1 MKTIFIRKEYI
12 SNELRAPIVP
22 KDIIKL
28 KGFDVY
34 VESCENRIYTD
45 NEYHE
50 AGAVIT
56 RKPWYHFNDTIV
68 IGLKELGDL
77 DKLNNHKHLY
87 FSHCFKNQINS
98 EIVLNAFD
106 KSNSKLYDFEL
117 FKNDQG
123 KRLISFGYYAG
134 VVGCVLALS
143 HFNGKDI
150 SNLSPAKFEIL
161 KNELIVPSKIKVA
174 ILGSNGNVASGVRSI
189 IKEFDENMDS
199 DILFNCILLNEKYN
213 EVWFS
218 NETVFT
224 KKIIICDISCDN
236 NKPNNP
242 IKLYTNCTTWENP
255 VYKFNEFV
263 DIISIA
269 NLPSLMPKE
278 SSDYFSEKCVELLL
292 NLNNVLF

>member
-22 KDIIKL
+22 KDIHKL
-28 KGFDVY
+28 INNGFEVY
-34 VESCENRIYTD
+34 VESSENRIYTD
-45 NEYHE
+45 SEYHK

-56 RKPWYHFNDTIV
+56 YKPWYHFNNMAI

-77 DKLNNHKHLY
+77 DKLNNHVHFY

-98 EIVLNAFD
+98 EIVLNAFN
-106 KSNSKLYDFEL
+106 KSNSKLHDFEL
-117 FKNDQG
+117 FKNENG
-123 KRLISFGYYAG
+123 KRLISFGFYAG

-150 SNLSPAKFEIL
+150 SNLSPDKFKTL

-174 ILGSNGNVASGVRSI
+174 ILGSSGNVASGVKSI
-189 IKEFDENMDS
+189 IKDFNENMDS

-242 IKLYTNCTTWENP
+242 IQLYKNCTTWENP

-263 DIISIA
+263 DIISIS

-292 NLNNVLF
+292 NFKI